1 MKRYEHMV
9 LYHLINQSTWSGAGS
24 VVMESIRSRINRIT
38 GFDGIGDGINC
49 SSACAGPRKAMK
61 LLLGLFHGGE
71 PISPEPTPI
80 FHPPPPPSN
89 EVSAVI
95 WALETSTDPIMSCI
109 NGRVVCEGMAERAT
123 SCIKAFGVLET
134 VTEKPQHTFDLWTF
148 KGTVIQ
154 NATDDLQAMI
164 WFFRLGRSGSSPHI
178 ISQIIPK
185 NVLGLLNLHDTSLR
199 DVSFL
204 TDFLFCVNSFF
215 SPMVARDR
223 SVLDKS
229 PTHNNLIENLAEYLD
244 HDALGIT
251 KSWMTFS
258 PMLPNFHQCC
268 EWTTILGRTIDVGM
282 PHIGSTTSVLRLVR
296 VWDAER
302 LDLQSETQDVEWVY
316 RTLESLHNLESLAYD
331 LIRDLLQVLSFCP
344 QSYGTPSAAALR
356 MILSSFP
363 EAVSAAPRGD
373 PARSQIQR
381 LALRVLCRADHWFS
395 DDELGLVLAEESVWP
410 SLAGSGLPHYTLLG
424 EKLAKTPGWKSII
437 SQDLPG
443 WFDQD
448 YSTMG
453 REQAKSFLAV
463 ISLVWDVDETV
474 ADQFGG
480 EKKGVMMFVALANTW
495 DRIDFS
501 SPQVHH
507 RCIRKFAKCTVSTA
521 FSARINDRAVT
532 PSRKV
537 VRPSQNF
544 KETIMGGLGDAVA
557 RAGVRARLETDS
569 GGRNGVAEFLSRF
582 ALMING
588 ELRNSQ
594 QREANQYDYWDAL
607 RKTWMTEVES
617 LPEAFGI
624 AR

>member
-1 MKRYEHMV
+1 
-9 LYHLINQSTWSGAGS
+9 
-24 VVMESIRSRINRIT
+24 
-38 GFDGIGDGINC
+38 
-49 SSACAGPRKAMK
+49 
-61 LLLGLFHGGE
+61 
-71 PISPEPTPI
+71 
-80 FHPPPPPSN
+80 
-89 EVSAVI
+89 
-95 WALETSTDPIMSCI
+95 
-109 NGRVVCEGMAERAT
+109 
-123 SCIKAFGVLET
+123 
-134 VTEKPQHTFDLWTF
+134 
-148 KGTVIQ
+148 
-154 NATDDLQAMI
+154 
-164 WFFRLGRSGSSPHI
+164 
-178 ISQIIPK
+178 
-185 NVLGLLNLHDTSLR
+185 
-199 DVSFL
+199 
-204 TDFLFCVNSFF
+204 
-215 SPMVARDR
+215 
-223 SVLDKS
+223 
-229 PTHNNLIENLAEYLD
+229 
-244 HDALGIT
+244 
-251 KSWMTFS
+251 
-258 PMLPNFHQCC
+258 
-268 EWTTILGRTIDVGM
+268 
-282 PHIGSTTSVLRLVR
+282 
-296 VWDAER
+296 
-302 LDLQSETQDVEWVY
+302 
-316 RTLESLHNLESLAYD
+316 
-331 LIRDLLQVLSFCP
+331 
-344 QSYGTPSAAALR
+344 
-356 MILSSFP
+356 
-363 EAVSAAPRGD
+363 
-373 PARSQIQR
+373 
-381 LALRVLCRADHWFS
+381 LCRADHWFS

-410 SLAGSGLPHYTLLG
+410 SLAGSGFPHYTLLG

-463 ISLVWDVDETV
+463 ISLVWDVDEAV

-480 EKKGVMMFVALANTW
+480 EKKGVMMFMALANTW

-501 SPQVHH
+501 GPQVHH

-521 FSARINDRAVT
+521 FSARINDRALT